1 MRMNVLVIDDEESIR
16 DSLALTLGRNYRVAT
31 AATARHGLEMTRTSP
46 PDMIL
51 LDIGL
56 PDQSGL
62 EIMPELRQSAPH
74 AAIIVITAYED
85 VRTAI
90 CAMKAGAVDYLVK
103 PVRLETLTAVLDRT
117 ANFLRLGKETRLLQ
131 ERALREHMPFFIAES
146 DAITAVMDLV
156 GRVAQSPDTPVL
168 VEGETGTGKELLASA
183 IHLRSPLFQGPL
195 VSLNCAAIARDLVE
209 SELFGYAPGAFS
221 GAERRGKTGLVT
233 TAQGGTLFLD
243 EVGELPLE
251 VQAKLLRFVQ
261 SGEFY
266 PVGATRPRTVQ
277 TRIIAATNRNLEQC
291 VAQGTFRQDLFFR
304 LAVVRIRVP
313 SLVER
318 QGDILP
324 MARAFLHE
332 FATKFGR
339 EIVGFTPEAEACL
352 LAHSWPG
359 NVRELK
365 NLMERAALLACG
377 PNITPQDL
385 GLQGPSDSPT
395 TTLPPLTPNGLDLP
409 QLLAQVEGNYI
420 SQALA
425 LTQGNESQAARLLH
439 LSRDTFRYR
448 RAKLQAA
455 SNQGTDTPAREH
467 PPTPFTAQ
475 GVTP

>member
-1 MRMNVLVIDDEESIR
+1 MRMSILIIDDEESIR
-16 DSLALTLGRNYRVAT
+16 DSLALTLGRDYQVAT
-31 AATARHGLEMTRTSP
+31 AATASQGLELARKDP
-46 PDMIL
+46 PDIVL

-90 CAMKAGAVDYLVK
+90 SAMKAGAVDYLVK
-103 PVRLETLTAVLDRT
+103 PVRLEALSAALGRT
-117 ANFLRLGKETRLLQ
+117 ASFLRLGKEARLLQ

-183 IHLRSPLFQGPL
+183 IHLRSPLFRGPL
-195 VSLNCAAIARDLVE
+195 VSLNCAAIPRDLVE

-221 GAERRGKTGLVT
+221 GAERRGKAGLVA
-233 TAQGGTLFLD
+233 TADGGTLFLD

-277 TRIIAATNRNLEQC
+277 TRIIAATNRNLEEC

-313 SLVER
+313 SLAER

-332 FATKFGR
+332 FASKFAR
-339 EIVGFTPEAEACL
+339 ELTGLTPEAEACL

-365 NLMERAALLACG
+365 NLMERAALLARG
-377 PNITPQDL
+377 PQITPEDL
-385 GLQGPSDSPT
+385 GLEAPSRPPAAA
-395 TTLPPLTPNGLDLP
+395 LPPLPPEGLDLP
-409 QLLAQVEGNYI
+409 RLLAQVERHYL

-425 LTQGNESQAARLLH
+425 LAQGNESQAARLLQ
-439 LSRDTFRYR
+439 LTRDTFRYR
-448 RAKLQAA
+448 RAKLLPAPDKGHDSA
-455 SNQGTDTPAREH
+455 SPLPE
-467 PPTPFTAQ
+467 
-475 GVTP
+475 

>member
-1 MRMNVLVIDDEESIR
+1 MRMSILIIDDEESIR
-16 DSLALTLGRNYRVAT
+16 DSLALNLGRDYQVAT
-31 AATARHGLEMTRTSP
+31 AATAHQGLELAHQEP
-46 PDMIL
+46 PDIVL

-90 CAMKAGAVDYLVK
+90 SAMKAGAVDYLVK
-103 PVRLETLTAVLDRT
+103 PVRLEALSAALGRT
-117 ANFLRLGKETRLLQ
+117 ASFLRLGKEARLLQ

-183 IHLRSPLFQGPL
+183 IHLRSPLFRGPL
-195 VSLNCAAIARDLVE
+195 VSLNCAAIPRDLVE

-221 GAERRGKTGLVT
+221 GAERRGKAGLVA
-233 TAQGGTLFLD
+233 TADGGTLFLD

-277 TRIIAATNRNLEQC
+277 TRIIAATNRNLEEC

-313 SLVER
+313 SLAER

-332 FATKFGR
+332 FASKFGK
-339 EIVGFTPEAEACL
+339 ELAGLTPEAEACL

-365 NLMERAALLACG
+365 NLMERAALLARG
-377 PNITPQDL
+377 PQITPEDL
-385 GLQGPSDSPT
+385 GIETPSRHPAAA
-395 TTLPPLTPNGLDLP
+395 LPPLPPEGLDLP
-409 QLLAQVEGNYI
+409 RLLAQVERHYL

-425 LTQGNESQAARLLH
+425 LAQGNESQAARLLQ
-439 LSRDTFRYR
+439 LTRDTFRYR
-448 RAKLQAA
+448 RAKLLTAPDKGHDSA
-455 SNQGTDTPAREH
+455 S
-467 PPTPFTAQ
+467 PF
-475 GVTP
+475 PE

>member
-1 MRMNVLVIDDEESIR
+1 
-16 DSLALTLGRNYRVAT
+16 
-31 AATARHGLEMTRTSP
+31 
-46 PDMIL
+46 
-51 LDIGL
+51 
-56 PDQSGL
+56 
-62 EIMPELRQSAPH
+62 MPELRQSAPH

-90 CAMKAGAVDYLVK
+90 SAMKAGAVDYLVK
-103 PVRLETLTAVLDRT
+103 PVRLEALSAALGRT
-117 ANFLRLGKETRLLQ
+117 ASFLRLGKEARLLQ

-183 IHLRSPLFQGPL
+183 IHLRSPLFRGPL
-195 VSLNCAAIARDLVE
+195 VSLNCAAIPRDLVE

-221 GAERRGKTGLVT
+221 GAERRGKAGLVA
-233 TAQGGTLFLD
+233 TADGGTLFLD

-277 TRIIAATNRNLEQC
+277 TRIIAATNRNLEEC

-313 SLVER
+313 SLAER

-332 FATKFGR
+332 FASKFAR
-339 EIVGFTPEAEACL
+339 ELTGLTPEAEACL

-365 NLMERAALLACG
+365 NLMERAALLARG
-377 PNITPQDL
+377 PQITPEDL
-385 GLQGPSDSPT
+385 GLEAPSRPPAAA
-395 TTLPPLTPNGLDLP
+395 LPPLSPEGLDLP
-409 QLLAQVEGNYI
+409 RLLTQVERHYL

-425 LTQGNESQAARLLH
+425 LAQGNESQAARLLQ
-439 LSRDTFRYR
+439 LTRDTFRYR
-448 RAKLQAA
+448 RAKLLPAPDKGHDSA
-455 SNQGTDTPAREH
+455 S
-467 PPTPFTAQ
+467 PF
-475 GVTP
+475 PE

>member
-1 MRMNVLVIDDEESIR
+1 MRMSILIIDDEESIR
-16 DSLALTLGRNYRVAT
+16 DSLALNLGRDYQVAT
-31 AATARHGLEMTRTSP
+31 AATAHQGLELAHQEP
-46 PDMIL
+46 PDIVL

-90 CAMKAGAVDYLVK
+90 SAMKAGAVDYLVK
-103 PVRLETLTAVLDRT
+103 PVRLEALSAALGRT
-117 ANFLRLGKETRLLQ
+117 ASFLRLGKETRLLQ

-183 IHLRSPLFQGPL
+183 IHLRSPLFRGPL
-195 VSLNCAAIARDLVE
+195 VSLNCAAIPRDLVE

-221 GAERRGKTGLVT
+221 GAERRGKAGLVA
-233 TAQGGTLFLD
+233 TADGGTLFLD

-277 TRIIAATNRNLEQC
+277 TRIIAATNRNLEEC

-313 SLVER
+313 SLAER

-332 FATKFGR
+332 FASKFGK
-339 EIVGFTPEAEACL
+339 ELAGLTPEAEACL

-365 NLMERAALLACG
+365 NLMERAALLARG
-377 PNITPQDL
+377 PQITPEDL
-385 GLQGPSDSPT
+385 GLEAPSRPPAAA
-395 TTLPPLTPNGLDLP
+395 LPPLSPEGLDLP
-409 QLLAQVEGNYI
+409 RLLTQVERHYL

-425 LTQGNESQAARLLH
+425 LAQGNESQAARLLQ
-439 LSRDTFRYR
+439 LTRDTFRYR
-448 RAKLQAA
+448 RAKLLPAPDKGHDSA
-455 SNQGTDTPAREH
+455 SPLPE
-467 PPTPFTAQ
+467 
-475 GVTP
+475 